1 MTDQKLA
8 LKQEFDK
15 IDDKTKIFLNETLLK
30 YGRLSIPYL
39 IRKLKCT
46 EERAKSLIHCFFAS

>member
-8 LKQEFDK
+8 LDANL
-15 IDDKTKIFLNETLLK
+15 KTILNDTLLK

-39 IRKLKCT
+39 MRKLKCT
-46 EERAKSLIHCFFAS
+46 EQRAKYLVDTFFAS